1 MRLSMRTYLAVT
13 LSAVAVATLLAS
25 PAMAR
30 SPYYYRHYYRNYGP
44 YTPALPGF
52 SGRPQGLV
60 ARFNLNT
67 RRGSPCG
74 CPSAHSRAQ
83 IVA

>member
-1 MRLSMRTYLAVT
+1 MRTYLAVT

-44 YTPALPGF
+44 YTPALPVPRY
-52 SGRPQGLV
+52 GRYRDFQDGP
-60 ARFNLNT
+60 
-67 RRGSPCG
+67 RG
-74 CPSAHSRAQ
+74 
-83 IVA
+83 